1 MAPMSGVSDLPFRRL
16 AHAFGAGLVVS
27 EMVASRELM
36 TERPDVL
43 RRAQGRDL
51 TPFVMQLVGYDPQWM
66 GEGAR
71 IAADMGA
78 DIIDINMGCPAREV
92 TGRQSGSALMREP
105 DHALAIIE
113 AVVAAVNVPVTL
125 KMRKGWDNQSLNAA
139 EIGRRA
145 EAAGITLLT
154 VHGRTRNEFFKGQA
168 DWAFVRTVKD
178 AVSIPVIVNGD
189 IVTLEDARAALEQ
202 SRADGVMIGRGA
214 YGAPWQPGLIGRA
227 LAGEAA
233 SSPPRGGELLAMIER
248 HFEEMLAHYGTHL
261 GIRNARKHIAW
272 YLGHLGFDP
281 ATAKAWRRRLCTAED
296 PELVRTG
303 LRAAFNAP
311 DPHRSAA

>member
-51 TPFVMQLVGYDPQWM
+51 TPFVMQLVGYDPKWM
-66 GEGAR
+66 AEGAR

-92 TGRQSGSALMREP
+92 TGRLSGSALMREP
-105 DHALAIIE
+105 DHALAIID
-113 AVVAAVNVPVTL
+113 AVVGAVDVPVTL

-139 EIGRRA
+139 DIGRRA
-145 EAAGITLLT
+145 ESAGVAMLT
-154 VHGRTRNEFFKGQA
+154 VHGRTRNQFFKGQA
-168 DWAFVRTVKD
+168 DWAFVRTVKE
-178 AVSIPVIVNGD
+178 AVHVPVIVNGD
-189 IVTLEDARAALEQ
+189 ITSLSDARDALAL
-202 SRADGVMIGRGA
+202 SGADGVMIGRGA
-214 YGAPWQPGLIGRA
+214 YGAPWQPGHIGRG

-233 SSPPRGGELLAMIER
+233 PQRPRGAALLTLVER
-248 HFEEMLAHYGTHL
+248 HFEEMLIHYGTHL

-272 YLGHLGFDP
+272 YLGHLGFDV
-281 ATAKAWRRRLCTAED
+281 TTTKAWRRRLCTADEPND
-296 PELVRTG
+296 VRAG
-303 LRAAFNAP
+303 LRAAFTLP
-311 DPHRSAA
+311 DPHCSAA